1 MGAAKAKARASFKLF
16 SYARS
21 IGTVR
26 ISGGERAPHPSP
38 LINVPSVAF
47 HIVTNPLENQL
58 PKDNRGR

>member
-1 MGAAKAKARASFKLF
+1 MVAAKAKARASFKLF
-16 SYARS
+16 SNARS
-21 IGTVR
+21 IGTVL